1 VEAAFRALV
10 FMACEFSYDP
20 EASKPKNLDDP
31 FNDARAQ
38 ERAETSS
45 RARPSAQKASRRN
58 SRHGGI
64 LAPLGMQKA
73 RPRP

>member
-31 FNDARAQ
+31 FNDAPGSRTRGDLIARSNQ
-38 ERAETSS
+38 RKRQAAEIVATAES
-45 RARPSAQKASRRN
+45 
-58 SRHGGI
+58 
-64 LAPLGMQKA
+64 APLGMQKA